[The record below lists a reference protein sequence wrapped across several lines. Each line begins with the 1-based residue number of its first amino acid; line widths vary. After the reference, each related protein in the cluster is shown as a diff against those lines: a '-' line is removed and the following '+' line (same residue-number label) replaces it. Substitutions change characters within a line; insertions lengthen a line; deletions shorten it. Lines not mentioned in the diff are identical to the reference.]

1 MKKIIF
7 LTLIFSAFSLF
18 TKSVIAQKNKSTEVL
33 ISTKFGDMKV
43 LLYNETPK
51 HRNNFVKLINKK
63 FYDGTLFHR
72 VIKNFMIQGGD
83 PNSVN
88 AKPDATLGNGGPG
101 YTIDAEIVPKYFHKK
116 GALAA
121 ARLGDRANPKK
132 KSSGSQFYIV
142 KGKIYGDKELD
153 AMELRMGKNF
163 SEEQREAY
171 KTIGGTP
178 HLDGEYTVFGEVIQG
193 LNIIDKIAAVE
204 TDKATN
210 RPLKDIKMTIK
221 VVK

>member
-51 HRNNFVKLINKK
+51 HRDNFVKLINKK

>member
-7 LTLIFSAFSLF
+7 LALIFSAFGLF
-18 TKSVIAQKNKSTEVL
+18 TKSVTAQKNKSTEVL

-51 HRNNFVKLINKK
+51 HRDNFIKLINKK
-63 FYDGTLFHR
+63 FYDGTIFHR
-72 VIKNFMIQGGD
+72 VIKSFMIQGGD

-88 AKPDATLGNGGPG
+88 AKPDAMLGNGGPG

-121 ARLGDRANPKK
+121 ARLGDRANPQK

-142 KGKIYGDKELD
+142 QGKIYGDKELD
-153 AMELRMGKNF
+153 AMESRMGKTL
-163 SEEQREAY
+163 SEEQRKAY

-193 LNIIDKIAAVE
+193 LDIIEKIAAVE
-204 TDKATN
+204 IDKATN
-210 RPLKDIKMTIK
+210 RPLEDIKMTIK

>member
-51 HRNNFVKLINKK
+51 HRDNFVKLINKK

-153 AMELRMGKNF
+153 AMELRMGKKF

-178 HLDGEYTVFGEVIQG
+178 NLDGEYTVFGEVIQG

>member
-18 TKSVIAQKNKSTEVL
+18 TKSVVAQKNKSTEVL

-116 GALAA
+116 GALSA

>member
-18 TKSVIAQKNKSTEVL
+18 TKSVVAQKNKSTEVL

>member
-18 TKSVIAQKNKSTEVL
+18 TKSVVAQKNKSTEVL

-142 KGKIYGDKELD
+142 QGKIYGDKELD